1 MAPAVIAGLGNPGF
15 EYTDTR
21 HNIGHHVLTALT
33 TRLHATLAASVP
45 RAGGATATKT
55 THAGRTLW
63 LLKPNTYMNESGRGI
78 APHLQYHKIPAES
91 LLVIHDDIT
100 LEPGTV
106 KLSTG
111 GGDGGHNGI
120 TSILQYLPN
129 TFARLR
135 IGIGGKR
142 YPGQD
147 LADHVLGKLTAE
159 ELAIHAAQLDSYLQA
174 IEIWLARGTPL
185 AQNQINKKTKTP
197 TQPTTPTAISSSTP
211 T

>member
-1 MAPAVIAGLGNPGF
+1 MAPAVIAGLGNPGS
-15 EYTDTR
+15 EYADTR
-21 HNIGHHVLTALT
+21 HNVGRHVLAAFAA
-33 TRLHATLAASVP
+33 RLNANF
-45 RAGGATATKT
+45 AGGATAVRAA
-55 THAGRTLW
+55 HGGRTLW
-63 LLKPNTYMNESGRGI
+63 LLKPCVYMNESGRGI
-78 APHLQYHKIPAES
+78 APHLRYHRIPAGN

-100 LEPGTV
+100 LEPGTM

-120 TSILQYLPN
+120 ASILQNLPN

-135 IGIGGKR
+135 IGIGGKH

-147 LADHVLGKLTAE
+147 LAAHVLGKLSPE
-159 ELAIHAAQLDSYLQA
+159 ELAIHAARLDNYLNA
-174 IEIWLARGTPL
+174 VEIWLAQGTAL

-197 TQPTTPTAISSSTP
+197 IQQTTPTISPAT